1 MTGIAHLVSAPP
13 DSWGA
18 VRNSEHSPEL
28 RRRIGALSPWL
39 AKETDSY
46 LLDVGD
52 SNAEDS
58 QLVVVVL
65 RGGALLYRG
74 FAERFNDADVC
85 MVAVRRAETG
95 GPVCQYMTDVPRA
108 EYATTIYV
116 DCVAATGATVLAV
129 RSQVTAHCEME
140 HEVASVLCS
149 STVATDKLTRA
160 GLDVVGFSL
169 NDGLQDGVVLP
180 DLGAADA
187 GDLFSSATPP
197 RQVDG
202 G

>member
-1 MTGIAHLVSAPP
+1 MNGIAHLVSAPP
-13 DSWGA
+13 DGWGA
-18 VRNSEHSPEL
+18 VSNSEHSAEL
-28 RRRIGALSPWL
+28 RHRIGALAPWL
-39 AKETDSY
+39 ARGTDSY
-46 LLDVGD
+46 LLGVDG
-52 SNAEDS
+52 SNGGS

-74 FAERFNDADVC
+74 FAERFNDADIC
-85 MVAVRRAETG
+85 MVAVKREETG
-95 GPVCQYMTDVPRA
+95 APVCQYMTDVPRT

-129 RSQVTAHCEME
+129 RSQVTVHCEAG

-149 STVATDKLTRA
+149 STVATDELTRA
-160 GLDVVGFSL
+160 GLDVIGFSL

-197 RQVDG
+197 RRDDG